1 MADNKVKLTNGHR
14 WTAQQFV
21 DHYRSAEISGT
32 PVPVGDAPGP
42 VPVDMSWYMGEGPGR
57 FYHPG
62 MFKVISRIAG
72 NRKLA
77 PGTHDLEKL
86 ADTKDDLKASI
97 SHYVTAPWSSD
108 YALRA
113 LVFGNE
119 SAKIEGKVVVNPDG
133 SKRFER
139 VEIRPHQTGFDFW
152 PKNGNKALEAARA
165 QAKRYYDPEDR
176 GVGYDISITGTGRV
190 YDPFTDAELNAA
202 VHGWGSKPP
211 GLLPSA
217 TQHRPLPYVDE
228 HRQYLDYV
236 KGLPAPMPQVGRA
249 PEVFGGSSVPHL
261 SRRYHNSPTS
271 VPGPSVPIR
280 ASMLPGSSNDPGG
293 LAEWFAKIAGVNPQD
308 PMRAAASPQDDQLR
322 EFYRDDAV
330 QPWTLQRRR

>member
-1 MADNKVKLTNGHR
+1 MADNKVKLTNGQR
-14 WTAQQFV
+14 WTAQQFL

-32 PVPVGDAPGP
+32 PTPVGDAPRP

-62 MFKVISRIAG
+62 MFKVISQIAA

-86 ADTKDDLKASI
+86 ADAEDDLKARI

-139 VEIRPHQTGFDFW
+139 VEIRPYQTGFDFW
-152 PKNGNKALEAARA
+152 PKTGNKTLEAARA

-176 GVGYDISITGTGRV
+176 GVGYDIPITGTGRV

-202 VHGWGSKPP
+202 VRGWGSRPP

-217 TQHRPLPYVDE
+217 TQHRPLAYADA
-228 HRQYLDYV
+228 HRQYLDHV
-236 KGLPAPMPQVGRA
+236 NGLPGPLPQEGGA
-249 PEVFGGSSVPHL
+249 PEISSGNSVLHL
-261 SRRYHNSPTS
+261 SRRYGNSPEP
-271 VPGPSVPIR
+271 VPGPSAPVGAPVPPGFSN
-280 ASMLPGSSNDPGG
+280 ASGG
-293 LAEWFAKIAGVNPQD
+293 LAEWFATMAGVNPQN
-308 PMRAAASPQDDQLR
+308 PMQPSPSPLDDELR
-322 EFYRDDAV
+322 GFHREDAV